1 MKATRFTLR
10 IVIVLAT
17 AVAMSIT
24 AVAQKGKPAAGGP
37 TPIRVDGNIIKGYI
51 AWMTDA
57 QREGRRTLT
66 PGYEKSAEW
75 VAAKFKEWGL
85 KPAGDNGTYLQDVP
99 ITGARSTF
107 AWTTG
112 VPEITVD
119 GRTFLLK
126 DGAFTLDTASTPGT
140 QAAGEIVFVGYGIS
154 APAKGL
160 DEYAGVD
167 VKNKIVLALKGSPKD
182 APAARSSFG
191 PAQVASQSTE
201 AWTDESTDQAKI
213 TNAYQKGAAAVLL
226 FAPEELAPSNA
237 PGGAPAAAGPGG
249 PGRRVS
255 FDPAAFTRPFLI
267 VTDVDAAIFRQ
278 VMYRDPIALQES
290 PRGFVARIDAFRRDI
305 REKKP
310 HSMATGVKAQV
321 KGYATTTWY
330 GEKWKNNVSH
340 NAIAKVEGTDPRLKN
355 QVIVVG
361 GHLDHLGVTNG
372 IVMNGADD
380 DASGAATV
388 MEMARLV
395 AANAA
400 TIKPKRTIFFAAWC
414 GEEQGLLGSNWWG
427 EHPTDGVKM
436 ENVVADFNND
446 MVGLGDYVGAPG
458 GLNFPAI
465 WQVIMKNQDP
475 DVAKVVTTS
484 TAGPGGSDYSTFI
497 EKGIESIALMSARG
511 VGHPDYHDAGDD
523 VEKIDPEMLRKNG
536 QFVLQGVINVANETS
551 VDLLVADRLHL
562 YNGMRMT
569 LLNLNEGRGG
579 GGRGGRGGQAAAPVT
594 VAPRL
599 NVALTEPAA
608 FYGNLALVDVAAK
621 MMGVGRVDVPAR
633 GDGVWFAPSGL
644 TAAGRNALKSFE
656 ADGIVLNLLNPG
668 KALLSDMLDAAKKGF
683 IVSGLTTM
691 PDAET
696 ARRIKAKNA
705 LVAVEFDIAAPQA
718 VAAKLIEFKKAAGD
732 SANLLLVTRE
742 ASTGGGR
749 GEAPPATEWK
759 TSRLDD
765 AKQQLYLAL
774 VKAGWTKDEIYSMVG
789 VTPPPPPGQP
799 GGGRGGGGG
808 LGGNLAR
815 LSAAV
820 PTT

>member
-1 MKATRFTLR
+1 MTVTKFRPR
-10 IVIVLAT
+10 IAIVLAVAATISVT
-17 AVAMSIT
+17 AL
-24 AVAQKGKPAAGGP
+24 AQKGKPAAAGGQ
-37 TPIRVDGNIIKGYI
+37 TSIKVDGTIIKGYI
-51 AWMTDA
+51 DWMSDA

-99 ITGARSTF
+99 ITGARATF

-112 VPEITVD
+112 VPEISVD
-119 GRTFLLK
+119 GRVFLLK
-126 DGAFTLDTASTPGT
+126 DSAFTLDTASTPGA
-140 QAAGEIVFVGYGIS
+140 QASGEVVFVGYGIS

-167 VKNKIVLALKGSPKD
+167 VRNKIVLALKGSPRD
-182 APAARSSFG
+182 APAVRSSFG
-191 PAQVASQSTE
+191 PAQVAAPSTE

-213 TNAYQKGAAAVLL
+213 MNAYQKGAAAVLL
-226 FAPEELAPSNA
+226 FAPEALSPANALAAA
-237 PGGAPAAAGPGG
+237 PAAGPGG
-249 PGRRVS
+249 GGGRGGR
-255 FDPAAFTRPFLI
+255 AALDSATFTRPFLV

-310 HSMATGVKAQV
+310 HSMATGAKAVV
-321 KGYATTTWY
+321 KGYTTTTWY

-340 NAIAKVEGTDPRLKN
+340 NVVGKVEGTDPKLKT

-388 MEMARLV
+388 MEIARLV
-395 AANAA
+395 VANAA
-400 TIKPKRTIFFAAWC
+400 TIKPKRTIIFAAWC
-414 GEEQGLLGSNWWG
+414 GEEEGLLGSNWWG
-427 EHPTDGVKM
+427 EHPTDGIKM
-436 ENVVADFNND
+436 ENVVANFNND
-446 MVGLGDYVGAPG
+446 MVGLGDHVGAPG

-465 WQVIMKNQDP
+465 WQVIMRNQDR
-475 DVAKVVTTS
+475 DVADVVTTS

-497 EKGIESIALMSARG
+497 EKGIESIALMSAG
-511 VGHPDYHDAGDD
+511 GGGHPDYHDAGDD
-523 VEKIDPEMLRKNG
+523 VAKIDPEMLHKNG
-536 QFVLQGVINVANETS
+536 QFVLQGVINVANETT
-551 VDLLVADRLHL
+551 VDLVIADRLHL

-579 GGRGGRGGQAAAPVT
+579 GGRGGRGGAAAPVAVT
-594 VAPRL
+594 PRF
-599 NVALTEPAA
+599 NVALSEPSA
-608 FYGNLALVDVAAK
+608 FYGNPALVDVAAK
-621 MMGVGRVDVPAR
+621 FMGVGRVDVPSR
-633 GDGVWFAPSGL
+633 GDGVWFGPAGL
-644 TAAGRNALKSFE
+644 TPAGRVAVKAFE
-656 ADGIVLNLLNPG
+656 ANGIVLNLINPA
-668 KALLSDMLDAAKKGF
+668 KPLLSDMLDAAFRGF

-696 ARRIKAKNA
+696 AARLKAKKA
-705 LVAVEFDIAAPQA
+705 LVAVEFDVAAPQA

-732 SANLLLVTRE
+732 SGNLLLVTRE
-742 ASTGGGR
+742 AAAAGGR

-774 VKAGWTKDEIYSMVG
+774 VKAGWTKDEIYAMVG
-789 VTPPPPPGQP
+789 VSPAVP
-799 GGGRGGGGG
+799 GGGGRGGGG
-808 LGGNLAR
+808 LGGNLAK
-815 LSAAV
+815 LSPAA